1 MRSVRIRI
9 LAVLVVL
16 AAVGVGGWQLLPS
29 KENGNRTITVGTTDA
44 VMSTRP
50 AGAYDA
56 GSWAL
61 FSNVF
66 QRLLTFDPSGGAAPV
81 PDAAKSCGFVG
92 AGLRTYACTL
102 RDDLTFPSGSKVTAE
117 DVKFSFDRVKAINS
131 EVGPASLLS
140 TGSVD
145 ARGLKVTFH
154 LSSPDA
160 TFPFKVATGAGSI
173 VDHTRYPKHALRKD
187 AGADGTGVYV
197 LKSYTKDKRAV
208 LVPNKHYKGS
218 VEGSGTP
225 TVLRYYAT
233 PKALESAWKAK
244 QVDVA
249 TRQLPPATLATLSPS
264 DPNQHVTE
272 SDSAETRNLV
282 LNVREL
288 AAAQPPRTAGRRR
301 TDQPRATGQPD
312 LQGDDRSAVRADPG
326 GHHGALDVVLRRL
339 PQARREEGEGPAG
352 RGRGVDAGALHLRV
366 RRGTGRRRRGGH
378 RAQASAGGERP
389 VQGGHQGLRVDRLP
403 EAVRRGPVGRLGG
416 RLGRRLPRPGHLQ
429 RPLVG
434 TGNSMKNGYSDK
446 DVDRLIQDSQQYE
459 DRSRTSDD
467 FQTLQ
472 EIVARDVPLISLW
485 QRKEYV
491 LSSEDVGGG
500 QYLSDGTGVFRLWR
514 LSWDMTRDVIPRVA
528 PHPGDIGLSPNAAP
542 CAHYVPEVCAR

>member
-16 AAVGVGGWQLLPS
+16 AAVAVGGWQLLPS
-29 KENGNRTITVGTTDA
+29 KENDNRTITVGTTDA
-44 VMSTRP
+44 VTSLDP

-66 QRLLTFDPSGGAAPV
+66 QSLLTFEPGGAAPV

-92 AGLRTYACTL
+92 TGLRTYACTL
-102 RDDLTFPSGSKVTAE
+102 RDDLTFPSGGKVTAE

-140 TGSVD
+140 TLGSVD
-145 ARGLKVTFH
+145 AEGLKVTFH

-173 VDHTRYPKHALRKD
+173 VDHTRYPKRALRKD
-187 AGADGTGVYV
+187 AGADGTGLYV
-197 LKSYTKDKRAV
+197 LKTYTKDKRAV
-208 LVPNKHYKGS
+208 LAPNKHYAGAAKGS
-218 VEGSGTP
+218 GAP

-233 PKALESAWKAK
+233 PRALENAWKAK

-282 LNVREL
+282 L
-288 AAAQPPRTAGRRR
+288 
-301 TDQPRATGQPD
+301 D
-312 LQGDDRSAVRADPG
+312 VRAHSPLHDRLVRQAVAALINREQLVSQTYKGTTDPLYG
-326 GHHGALDVVLRRL
+326 LI
-339 PQARREEGEGPAG
+339 PAG
-352 RGRGVDAGALHLRV
+352 ITGHSTSFFDTYPKPDAKKAKALLTEAGVSLPVRFTYGYAEGRGAAGEEATELKRQLEASGLFKVDIKGYEWTDFQKRYA
-366 RRGTGRRRRGGH
+366 
-378 RAQASAGGERP
+378 E
-389 VQGGHQGLRVDRLP
+389 DRLDAW
-403 EAVRRGPVGRLGG
+403 AVGWVADFPD
-416 RLGRRLPRPGHLQ
+416 PDTFSA
-429 RPLVG
+429 PLVG

-446 DVDRLIQDSQQYE
+446 DVDRLIQDSQHYE
-459 DRSRTSDD
+459 DRSRTSED
-467 FQTLQ
+467 FQALQ
-472 EIVARDVPLISLW
+472 EIVARDVPLIPLW

-514 LSWDMTRDVIPRVA
+514 LSWI
-528 PHPGDIGLSPNAAP
+528 
-542 CAHYVPEVCAR
+542 